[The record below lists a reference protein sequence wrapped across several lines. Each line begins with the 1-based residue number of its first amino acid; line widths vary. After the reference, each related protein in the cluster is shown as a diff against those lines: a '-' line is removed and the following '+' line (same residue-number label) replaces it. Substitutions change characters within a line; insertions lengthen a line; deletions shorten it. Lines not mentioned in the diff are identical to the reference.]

1 MRVHT
6 AADIQAILSVY
17 EQSED
22 FLSLGPVPKASMKM
36 VSADIEHSTRSGGVF
51 CVIENH
57 DGSQVG
63 VLDFVPQYSTHTC
76 FLSLLM
82 IARDHRGKGYGQAII
97 QALESYLRRNYK
109 THSIESGVQTNNS
122 RGMGF
127 WRKCGFDIGNIARAL
142 DDRTVAYSMR
152 KEIKQTT

>member
-57 DGSQVG
+57 DG
-63 VLDFVPQYSTHTC
+63 VPRCIWQRVV
-76 FLSLLM
+76 M
-82 IARDHRGKGYGQAII
+82 
-97 QALESYLRRNYK
+97 
-109 THSIESGVQTNNS
+109 
-122 RGMGF
+122 
-127 WRKCGFDIGNIARAL
+127 
-142 DDRTVAYSMR
+142 
-152 KEIKQTT
+152 EIFE